1 MKAVDPRKELMVWAW
16 GFGMKDSKQA
26 STKEPNQAWESNCL
40 SSREQRVE
48 VFGRPDDLD

>member
-1 MKAVDPRKELMVWAW
+1 MGM

-48 VFGRPDDLD
+48 VFGCPDDLD